1 MAVSVSL
8 QIACHGEGWA
18 VVPTLARRHRLGV
31 EVGDFAD
38 PDLLEGEWRGRWQEI
53 RSLLKGVPG
62 RVTLHGP
69 RSDLNPGLRD
79 RGLTAFCRQRYQLA
93 LEVAAE
99 IGAERVVFHTGFN
112 PMIRA
117 PGFEGRWIKR
127 CAVFWRDLAEA
138 AEPEGVG
145 IALENLWEPRPE
157 IQRDLIDAV
166 GSPLVRACFDV
177 GHSNIYSQQPPE
189 RWVSC
194 LGGRLACVHLHN
206 NDGREDS
213 HSPLEDGTVD
223 FSRFLPLLLLSSEPP
238 CLVLEVSGGRQ
249 DLEDSLFFLRRLLSL
264 ELGGVDCE

>member
-8 QIACHGEGWA
+8 RIACQGEGWA
-18 VVPTLARRHRLGV
+18 FVPSLARRHRLGV

-38 PDLLEGEWRGRWQEI
+38 PDLLEGEWRARWQEI
-53 RSLLKGVPG
+53 RFLLEEIPGGV
-62 RVTLHGP
+62 TMHGP

-79 RGLTAFCRQRYQLA
+79 RGLTAFCRQRFRLA

-99 IGAERVVFHTGFN
+99 MHAETVVFHTGFN
-112 PMIRA
+112 PMIRS

-127 CAVFWRDLAEA
+127 SAAFWRDLAEEA
-138 AEPEGVG
+138 ALLGVG

-177 GHSNIYSQQPPE
+177 GHSNVYSREPPE

-194 LGGRLACVHLHN
+194 LGGRLGCVHLHN

-213 HSPLEDGTVD
+213 HSPLEEGTVD
-223 FSRFLPLLLLSSEPP
+223 FSRFLPLLLLSPEPP
-238 CLVLEVSGGRQ
+238 CLVLEVYGARQ
-249 DLEDSLFFLRRLLSL
+249 DLNDSLFYLRRLLSL
-264 ELGGVDCE
+264 E